1 MNRPSQLYTT
11 MFIKV
16 RKFDVNVKCIYTKM
30 HKYVT
35 STYISECKAVSFT
48 TIYETMYAII

>member
-1 MNRPSQLYTT
+1 MYHHTT

-16 RKFDVNVKCIYTKM
+16 RKFDVNIKCIYTKM

-35 STYISECKAVSFT
+35 STYTSECKDVSFT